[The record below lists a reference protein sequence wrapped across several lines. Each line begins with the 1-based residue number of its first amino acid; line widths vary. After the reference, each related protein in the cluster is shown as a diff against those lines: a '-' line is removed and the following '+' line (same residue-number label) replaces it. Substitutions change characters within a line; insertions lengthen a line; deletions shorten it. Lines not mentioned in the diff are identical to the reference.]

1 MKSQLPTFYFDELA
15 ERFKSGPV
23 QFRLVVQLAAN
34 VDPVVDASQAWPEER
49 PRVELGTLSIRGS
62 VVDSDVQQ
70 RSLGFDP
77 TRLIDGIEASD
88 DPLIKARSEIYAIS
102 CRRRNSTQ

>member
-34 VDPVVDASQAWPEER
+34 VDPVLDASQAWPEER
-49 PRVELGTLSIRGS
+49 
-62 VVDSDVQQ
+62 
-70 RSLGFDP
+70 
-77 TRLIDGIEASD
+77 
-88 DPLIKARSEIYAIS
+88 
-102 CRRRNSTQ
+102 